1 MVQGAKVVV
10 SALSFRV
17 GVRLWLREKSG
28 ERQIR
33 LARLLEFS
41 GTLAQFLFVDMNSP
55 TERTPATSGK
65 LLVYSWSGPES
76 IGISPSLV
84 AV

>member
-1 MVQGAKVVV
+1 LKSLVQGAKVVV

-17 GVRLWLREKSG
+17 GDRLWLREKSG

-41 GTLAQFLFVDMNSP
+41 GALAQFLFVDMNSP
-55 TERTPATSGK
+55 TERRQHPGN
-65 LLVYSWSGPES
+65 Y
-76 IGISPSLV
+76 
-84 AV
+84 